1 MPLTDEQLADFR
13 TKGFVVLKDF
23 FNNATMQRVS
33 RCLDTIRTKQSE
45 GNLDAKYYEKSPVTG
60 ENMLVRIENI
70 IGDHNDEL
78 SSILLSSESI
88 DALSRILGETPILF
102 KDKINYKLPGCRE
115 DKLHQ
120 DQAAGWGQYC
130 DFFVTMVVAVDEN
143 RRENAAMAVLKTGN
157 YERRLMTEEWQPL
170 ADGESPYSR
179 EEEYAILEVD
189 PGDVIFFDAY
199 VTHGSPAN
207 TSQKGR
213 RNIFLTFNRL
223 SEGDNRARYYQDK
236 WKNYGPNKHDDARA
250 EDSFLV

>member
-1 MPLTDEQLADFR
+1 MPLSNQQLAEFKS
-13 TKGFVVLKDF
+13 KGFIVLKNF
-23 FNNATMQRVS
+23 FDSTSMKQVS
-33 RCLDTIRTKQSE
+33 DCLDTIQNKQPE
-45 GNLDAKYYEKSPVTG
+45 AELDAKYYETSPVTG

-78 SSILLSSESI
+78 SNVLLSPKSV
-88 DALSRILGETPILF
+88 DALTGILGETPVLF

-120 DQAAGWGQYC
+120 DQAAGWGRYC

-157 YERRLMTEEWQPL
+157 YERHLMTEEWQPL

-179 EEEYAILEVD
+179 DDEYAVLELN

-199 VTHGSPAN
+199 VPHGSPAN
-207 TSQKGR
+207 TSKKGR

-236 WKNYGPNKHDDARA
+236 WENYGPNKVDDARS

>member
-1 MPLTDEQLADFR
+1 
-13 TKGFVVLKDF
+13 
-23 FNNATMQRVS
+23 
-33 RCLDTIRTKQSE
+33 
-45 GNLDAKYYEKSPVTG
+45 
-60 ENMLVRIENI
+60 MLVRIENI

-170 ADGESPYSR
+170 AGGESPFESLTD
-179 EEEYAILEVD
+179 AFGVITGTSFDQMNPKGSTNTVD
-189 PGDVIFFDAY
+189 LGTVA
-199 VTHGSPAN
+199 
-207 TSQKGR
+207 
-213 RNIFLTFNRL
+213 
-223 SEGDNRARYYQDK
+223 
-236 WKNYGPNKHDDARA
+236 
-250 EDSFLV
+250 